1 MGESQSGK
9 EVYPVKIVVAMPA
22 YNEEK
27 YVASTV
33 LKCRKHSDEVY
44 VIDDCSKDLTG
55 ELAKR
60 AGANVIRHEQ
70 NQGYGGALR
79 TAFMLGKETDAD
91 CLVILDSD
99 GQHDPNSIPD
109 LVEPIRK
116 ERADLVIGSRFKSKE
131 GRSMIPR
138 YRILGIQAITQVFN
152 LGANIALTDSQ
163 SGFRAYSKKALE
175 SIKVTSDRMDASMEI
190 LFDAKDH
197 KFKILEVPIIVKYE
211 GVEGS
216 SEAPVSH
223 GVKVLMQTVKFMR
236 ERYPLRFFGG
246 LGSLILI
253 SIPLISMISY
263 TYYPPETGILV
274 PGTMYVITFLA
285 ILGTFLLFTGVMLHG
300 VNRISD
306 TIIRTMLE

>member
-1 MGESQSGK
+1 
-9 EVYPVKIVVAMPA
+9 VKVVVAMPA

-33 LKCRKHSDEVY
+33 LKCRKHYNDIY

-55 ELAKR
+55 EMARR
-60 AGANVIRHEQ
+60 AGANVVRHKQ

-79 TAFMLGKETDAD
+79 TAFMLGKELNAD

-99 GQHDPNSIPD
+99 GQHNPNSIPD
-109 LVEPIRK
+109 LVEPILK
-116 ERADLVIGSRFKSKE
+116 KKADLVIGSRFKSKE
-131 GRSMIPR
+131 GRSTIPR

-163 SGFRAYSKKALE
+163 SGFRAYSKKALQ

-197 KFKILEVPIIVKYE
+197 KFKIIEVPIIVKYE

-223 GVKVLMQTVKFMR
+223 GVKVLLQTVKFMR
-236 ERYPLRFFGG
+236 ERYPLRFFGS
-246 LGSLILI
+246 LGILILL
-253 SIPLISMISY
+253 SIPIIAFISHY
-263 TYYPPETGILV
+263 YYPPKTGLLV
-274 PGTMYVITFLA
+274 AGTMYIITFLS
-285 ILGTFLLFTGVMLHG
+285 ILGSFLLFTGLMLHG

-306 TIIRTMLE
+306 TIIRIMVE